1 MPTYRV
7 HVVFTLPAPEEQ
19 DAVAEVNDLLEE
31 ADAASG
37 GDIDWD
43 ITEVWDYDEWE
54 DEDDEEFVVD
64 EW

>member
-7 HVVFTLPAPEEQ
+7 HVVFTLPADEEQ

-54 DEDDEEFVVD
+54 DKEDEELVID